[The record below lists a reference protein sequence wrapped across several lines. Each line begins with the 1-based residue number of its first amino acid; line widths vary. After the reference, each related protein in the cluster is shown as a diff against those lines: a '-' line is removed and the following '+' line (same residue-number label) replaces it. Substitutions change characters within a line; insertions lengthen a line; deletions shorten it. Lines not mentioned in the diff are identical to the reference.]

1 MKLLVLGGT
10 RFLGRHLVEAALA
23 RAMDVTIFTR
33 GRSAVPWLDRVTSLV
48 GDRGPFDATDRF
60 GYWVARFVHPQL
72 LGDRPPRAV
81 VPEPPERPL
90 QFIDARDLA
99 AWMLDVLERDVAGTF
114 NAASPAWQWR
124 MNDFVKALIAASP
137 AAPRPAWIDEPRLVA
152 AGVEP
157 WTGLPMWLPAS
168 DADSA
173 GLHDDEL
180 RACAARRPRRPAA
193 RGDDRGHRRLA
204 RAARQRERVE
214 ACATRRRQAQARVAL
229 IFALAPRRP
238 MIGRIGRHC
247 PERFARRVSHPTR
260 LQLPAA
266 GRT

>member
-90 QFIDARDLA
+90 RFIDARA
-99 AWMLDVLERDVAGTF
+99 T
-114 NAASPAWQWR
+114 S
-124 MNDFVKALIAASP
+124 
-137 AAPRPAWIDEPRLVA
+137 RL
-152 AGVEP
+152 GCS
-157 WTGLPMWLPAS
+157 TCS
-168 DADSA
+168 SA
-173 GLHDDEL
+173 TS
-180 RACAARRPRRPAA
+180 RARS
-193 RGDDRGHRRLA
+193 
-204 RAARQRERVE
+204 
-214 ACATRRRQAQARVAL
+214 TRR
-229 IFALAPRRP
+229 APHAN
-238 MIGRIGRHC
+238 G
-247 PERFARRVSHPTR
+247 E
-260 LQLPAA
+260 
-266 GRT
+266 

>member
-1 MKLLVLGGT
+1 
-10 RFLGRHLVEAALA
+10 
-23 RAMDVTIFTR
+23 MDVTIFTR

-99 AWMLDVLERDVAGTF
+99 AWMLDLLERDVAGAF

-173 GLHDDEL
+173 GFMTMNCERAQRAGLVARPLAATIADTATGSRSATTRTRGSMCYPPTPSASSCRSDLCARTAATDDRSHRAMLFPNVL
-180 RACAARRPRRPAA
+180 RAGCLTQRGCNCQPPAA
-193 RGDDRGHRRLA
+193 HDLRIGTSDKI
-204 RAARQRERVE
+204 RAI
-214 ACATRRRQAQARVAL
+214 ARV
-229 IFALAPRRP
+229 I
-238 MIGRIGRHC
+238 C
-247 PERFARRVSHPTR
+247 
-260 LQLPAA
+260 
-266 GRT
+266 